1 MNVKINLP
9 FSQQII

>member
-9 FSQQII
+9 FSQQIN